1 MPPAWNRHRLPM
13 NTLNPLPVPDPLFM
27 TDELVDTIHPPI
39 DDAHQGAV
47 EGTLDL
53 SDIISLEDPPG
64 TIHPAQQL
72 HSHGEMNS
80 TPVTQAQLTSASCTT
95 ASSTLST
102 IFSRLSYTHKPKVVF
117 MTKRKESNE
126 RTLESERSTLPRVHE
141 DKMALSATLRLCL

>member
-13 NTLNPLPVPDPLFM
+13 NTLNPLSVPDPLFM

-53 SDIISLEDPPG
+53 SDIISLEGPPG

-102 IFSRLSYTHKPKVVF
+102 IFSRLSYVIQFAPSSPW
-117 MTKRKESNE
+117 SNVPP
-126 RTLESERSTLPRVHE
+126 TF
-141 DKMALSATLRLCL
+141 ALWTPNYTTMPSHDYDHDASIEETDG